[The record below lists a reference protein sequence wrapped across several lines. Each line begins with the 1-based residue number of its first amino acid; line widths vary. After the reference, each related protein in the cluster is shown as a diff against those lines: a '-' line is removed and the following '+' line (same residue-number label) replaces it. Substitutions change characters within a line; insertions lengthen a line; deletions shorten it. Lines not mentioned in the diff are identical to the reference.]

1 MVPSFLSKNG
11 RLILDWPR
19 PQEITSNGWNASYRF
34 HQPDLEAILTKG
46 VERFDNVTVWRGT
59 KGRNCAASAR
69 NFDSVEVLYRVTRM
83 VVE

>member
-1 MVPSFLSKNG
+1 MKERKPLFESFSLSKSG

-46 VERFDNVTVWRGT
+46 VERFGNVTVWRGT
-59 KGRNCAASAR
+59 KGSRR
-69 NFDSVEVLYRVTRM
+69 LF
-83 VVE
+83 